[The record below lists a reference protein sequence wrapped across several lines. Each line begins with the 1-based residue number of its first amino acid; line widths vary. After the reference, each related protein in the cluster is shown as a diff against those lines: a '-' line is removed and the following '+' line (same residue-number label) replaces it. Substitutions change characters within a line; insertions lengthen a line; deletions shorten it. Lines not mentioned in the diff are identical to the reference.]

1 MTYNK
6 QSKDQ
11 AEEIGFLPGKVPEEL
26 SLFQEADSRK
36 IRTLEISSEEEI
48 SKVEAFI
55 DALYEDY
62 RIREDVYGHI
72 MTTVTEAVNNALIHG
87 NKLDPNK
94 KVTIQSRLISSYV
107 LGFSIEDEGPGFDF
121 EACNQDIDTIL
132 NKYHQTGN
140 GIGIFLM
147 KSLADKFKFVG
158 KGNKVELAF
167 HI

>member
-1 MTYNK
+1 MTYSK
-6 QSKDQ
+6 QPKDQ
-11 AEEIGFLPGKVPEEL
+11 AEEIDFLPGAAPEEL
-26 SLFQEADSRK
+26 SIFQEADQK
-36 IRTLEISSEEEI
+36 KVRTLEINSEEEM

-87 NKLDPNK
+87 NKLDPTK
-94 KVTIQSRLISSYV
+94 KVIIQSRLISSYL
-107 LGFSIEDEGPGFDF
+107 LGFSIQDEGPGFDF
-121 EACNQDIDTIL
+121 EASNQDLDTIL
-132 NKYHQTGN
+132 SKYHQTGN

-147 KSLADKFKFVG
+147 KSLSDSFKFKG
-158 KGNKVELAF
+158 NGNKVELAF

>member
-1 MTYNK
+1 MNYNK

-11 AEEIGFLPGKVPEEL
+11 AEEVGFLAGAVPDDL
-26 SLFQEADSRK
+26 SLFHEVDPK
-36 IRTLEISSEEEI
+36 KVRTLEINSDQEM

-55 DALYEDY
+55 DALYEEF

-87 NKLDPNK
+87 NKLDPAK
-94 KVTIQSRLISSYV
+94 KVIIQSRLISRYV

-132 NKYHQTGN
+132 NKYHQTGS